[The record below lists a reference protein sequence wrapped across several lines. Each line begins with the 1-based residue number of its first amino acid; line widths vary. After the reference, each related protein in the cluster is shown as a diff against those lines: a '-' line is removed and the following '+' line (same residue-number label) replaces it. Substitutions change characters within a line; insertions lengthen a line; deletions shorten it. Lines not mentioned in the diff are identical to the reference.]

1 MWDGIVC
8 ADKGAAS
15 KGTANF
21 ELVIALADGIAE
33 APISDVLVAATSG
46 HYDAV
51 EESNDGFV
59 NHDVGTTPL
68 LLGAV
73 VYYGW
78 AFLL

>member
-21 ELVIALADGIAE
+21 ELVIGLDAGVG
-33 APISDVLVAATSG
+33 APISDVLVAATSE
-46 HYDAV
+46 HYDAI
-51 EESNDGFV
+51 EESNDGFF